1 LDAVQTLGA
10 LVALWLLFLGAVK
23 YLKLER
29 EGFEVSPYYAIV
41 KSTVL
46 NKLITRLANVNPR
59 AWRIFGNVAVASAV
73 GQSIFATYLLASNLH
88 AFIFRPEAAGA
99 VQPLIPGV
107 TISTN
112 SLPWFL
118 LAAGVVILTHE
129 LMHGVQC
136 VIEGVKVKSAAFL
149 YAVITFGGAVEPDE
163 ETLKQA
169 TLMGRLRIYAS
180 GSLINISLAMLVIL
194 LGTAL
199 GEATPLPL
207 AIFLNWLFFVSLNL
221 AVMNM
226 LPLGPLDGGQMLR
239 DVTAGLKYGK
249 QIQQLATYSVLILIG
264 GNLLLSMGRFG
275 FIPI

>member
-1 LDAVQTLGA
+1 LDAVTTLGA
-10 LVALWLLFLGAVK
+10 LVGVWFLFYAAVK
-23 YLKLER
+23 YLKLEK
-29 EGFEVSPYYAIV
+29 EGFEVSPFYAIL

-46 NKLITRLANVNPR
+46 NNLIDRIAKGNPR
-59 AWRIFGNVAVASAV
+59 AWRVFGNIAVVSAA
-73 GQSIFATYLLASNLH
+73 GQSIFATYLLASNLY
-88 AFIFRPEAAGA
+88 AFIFRPESAGA

-107 TISTN
+107 TISSN

-136 VIEGVKVKSAAFL
+136 VIEGVKVKSAAVL

-169 TLMGRLRIYAS
+169 SLMGRLRIYAA
-180 GSLINISLAMLVIL
+180 GSLINIATAMLVIV
-194 LGTAL
+194 LGVTV
-199 GEATPLPL
+199 GDYTPLPV
-207 AIFLNWLFFVSLNL
+207 AIFFNWLFFVSLNL

-239 DVTAGLKYGK
+239 DLTAGHKYGK
-249 QIQQLATYSVLILIG
+249 QIQLVATYSVLILIG
-264 GNLLLSMGRFG
+264 GNLILSLGRFG
-275 FIPI
+275 FVPI